1 MNGDI
6 HDNTLSSVVL
16 MSETSE
22 TLGACSHQLRPKP
35 AEIKT
40 KAPFQTREK
49 ILSGVITEVLLAFI
63 SLFLKGGQKK
73 KNQIFFYHSP
83 SRKNAVSN
91 TKFPQSTA
99 KSSEDSAEYPDA
111 SKQKVTSS
119 HLIIFFST

>member
-6 HDNTLSSVVL
+6 HDDTLSSVVL

-63 SLFLKGGQKK
+63 SLFLKRGQKK
-73 KNQIFFYHSP
+73 KIRYFSIILLLEKMLFQTPNFLRALQ
-83 SRKNAVSN
+83 N
-91 TKFPQSTA
+91 PQRILLSI
-99 KSSEDSAEYPDA
+99 
-111 SKQKVTSS
+111 
-119 HLIIFFST
+119 LMLLNRR